1 MKKILVIL
9 LLLVYGAA
17 SSGMTLQFHYCCGK
31 LDKVALALPKDTHCG
46 MDHKM
51 GSKPCCDTKA
61 LALKIKSEQQ
71 TSTTLQQVVSLP
83 AIKPTLPDYYTAT
96 SVATKGLLPKVFAPP
111 PLPQDF
117 TRLYCSYRI

>member
-1 MKKILVIL
+1 MKKFLVIL

-31 LDKVALALPKDTHCG
+31 LDNVALTLPKDTHCG
-46 MDHKM
+46 TDHKM
-51 GSKPCCDTKA
+51 GRKPCCDVKE

-71 TSTTLQQVVSLP
+71 TSTALQLFISLP
-83 AIKPTLPDYYTAT
+83 AIKPTLPDFYVA
-96 SVATKGLLPKVFAPP
+96 SPVATKGLLPEVFAPP

-117 TRLYCSYRI
+117 TRLYCVYRI